1 MKKLIVLFFVAVLSA
16 CSVKLLTPTQPDAD
30 RGAKIFPGLTLDELA
45 QGKKL
50 NEEKCTTCHGLKKPG
65 AFSEEDWKKI
75 IPNMARR
82 AEKANK
88 PEIDSKSQDLILKY
102 ILTMREAKK

>member
-1 MKKLIVLFFVAVLSA
+1 MKKLITLACIVVLSA
-16 CSVKLLTPTQPDAD
+16 CSTKLLVPTQTDAD
-30 RGAKIFPGLTLDELA
+30 RGTKKFPQLTLAELTE
-45 QGKKL
+45 GKRL
-50 NEEKCTTCHGLKKPG
+50 EEEKCTACHGLKK
-65 AFSEEDWKKI
+65 AASFSEEDWKKI
-75 IPNMARR
+75 IPGMARK